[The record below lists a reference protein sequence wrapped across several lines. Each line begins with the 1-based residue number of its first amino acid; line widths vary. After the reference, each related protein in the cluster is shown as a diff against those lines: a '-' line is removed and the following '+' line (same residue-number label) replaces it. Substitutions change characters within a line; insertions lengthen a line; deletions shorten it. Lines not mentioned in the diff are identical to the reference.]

1 LSSSSSWWGDDDKK
15 IAAIMVAMTMNLEQ
29 KEGLVF
35 WRKKIMQLIQMVTI
49 TITCCVHVEAI
60 QATETTIFDCLRSI
74 SAVTTA
80 HFADCTNK
88 DCVYSITLAIKHQ
101 VSADMGTNAKM
112 QQRES
117 VSSNTK
123 RKG

>member
-1 LSSSSSWWGDDDKK
+1 MSSSSSWWGDDDKK
-15 IAAIMVAMTMNLEQ
+15 IAAIMVAMAIINLEQ

-74 SAVTTA
+74 SAVTTV
-80 HFADCTNK
+80 HFAD
-88 DCVYSITLAIKHQ
+88 
-101 VSADMGTNAKM
+101 
-112 QQRES
+112 
-117 VSSNTK
+117 
-123 RKG
+123 